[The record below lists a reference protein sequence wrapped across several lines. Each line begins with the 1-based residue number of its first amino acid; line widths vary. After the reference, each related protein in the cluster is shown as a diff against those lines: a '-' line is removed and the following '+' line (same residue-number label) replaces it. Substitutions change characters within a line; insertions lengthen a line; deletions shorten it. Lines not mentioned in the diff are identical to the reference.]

1 MLLGIEVVSHSRDP
15 TRQKALPEAPK
26 ALEKVYE
33 LQALVFLALLQDILQ
48 ATKHARELLS
58 FE

>member
-15 TRQKALPEAPK
+15 TRQKALPEERP
-26 ALEKVYE
+26 LEKVYE

>member
-1 MLLGIEVVSHSRDP
+1 LKLFP
-15 TRQKALPEAPK
+15 TVEIPHGKKHFQKLRKERP
-26 ALEKVYE
+26 LEKVYE